1 MRSVQSRVWYKV
13 APHSLPFFMMNGVIS
28 SYLGGTSL
36 CLRGGGID

>member
-1 MRSVQSRVWYKV
+1 MRSVQLRERYKV
-13 APHSLPFFMMNGVIS
+13 APLSLPFLMNGVIS

>member
-13 APHSLPFFMMNGVIS
+13 APHSLPFLMNGVIS
-28 SYLGGTSL
+28 SYLGDTSL